1 MNATLP
7 TRPRRKLG
15 FYLCTGD
22 GIDPLGFSFDPG
34 SPPACPGCFSC
45 IPPTRAEILTRMDK
59 EYVCLA
65 RMSEGYDENGF
76 VDYCGDPE
84 ADPYSNLC
92 TEHGG
97 HGFWRDLDRV
107 RYDITRMHPV

>member
-1 MNATLP
+1 MVTATI
-7 TRPRRKLG
+7 RRVFA
-15 FYLCTGD
+15 FYNCNGD
-22 GIDPLGFSFDPG
+22 GIDPMSDRDSLS
-34 SPPACPGCFSC
+34 ACPGCFSC

-97 HGFWRDLDRV
+97 YGYWRDLDRV